1 MTLAGALGFHMLSE
15 QKLLALRSFL
25 GILPGGSATQLA
37 RMIEIDRLNDGTL
50 PHDAILEFLRP
61 ALRQYNNRVRVP
73 SPIRYFCFPFEDLL
87 FNGPRVVKRQAAI
100 ARAVIQPLW
109 HWLER
114 DLLVPE
120 MAEYMA
126 SFKAAVA
133 CEDTETC
140 DALAVDFWRLS
151 GHAIGEALNVDG
163 ALPAAFV
170 NDAALVEDAREIA
183 TLLIGGQLVSEVRT
197 LFPKPAPVP
206 NEEKMT
212 AFKAI
217 HNAAAD
223 TMPALV
229 PYLPVV
235 AMGRLEKPWQALRL
249 VGRVTNRRTET
260 MLAATDMGLAG
271 ELLFGRMEDALSVIR
286 GMTQTDFDPDTL
298 IDNLTEFT
306 LLSGAIPKEIDIL
319 RSGAWGKRLLAN
331 RATISAI
338 MEGYM
343 ERALQDIAAA
353 IPLKSSSVGAQTLVP
368 HFGKVIADKNI
379 SRACRYAKLLAG
391 CRYLAGPAAFVVKYN
406 EASNASVDMLCF
418 YNEAI
423 LNELRYPQWP
433 DRVQVERQFTT
444 AMEISRHLLGAEE
457 ASLLHRR
464 GTIARETAEA

>member
-1 MTLAGALGFHMLSE
+1 MLSE

-37 RMIEIDRLNDGTL
+37 RMVEIDRLNDGSL

-61 ALRQYNNRVRVP
+61 ALRQHSNRVRVP
-73 SPIRYFCFPFEDLL
+73 SPVRHFCLPFEDLL
-87 FNGPRVVKRQAAI
+87 FSGPRVVKRQGAI

-114 DLLVPE
+114 DLLAQE
-120 MAEYMA
+120 MAEYIA
-126 SFKAAVA
+126 SFKAAVTA
-133 CEDTETC
+133 EDTETC
-140 DALAVDFWRLS
+140 DQLAAGLWQLSGQAISAALAAGPD
-151 GHAIGEALNVDG
+151 ALHP
-163 ALPAAFV
+163 ALH
-170 NDAALVEDAREIA
+170 NDAALAEDAREIA
-183 TLLIGGQLVSEVRT
+183 LLLLGGRFVSEVRT
-197 LFPKPAPVP
+197 QFPIPAPAP
-206 NEEKMT
+206 DEEKMI

-217 HNAAAD
+217 YNRAAD
-223 TMPALV
+223 AMPDLA

-249 VGRVTNRRTET
+249 VGWVTNRRKET

-271 ELLFGRMEDALSVIR
+271 ELLFGRMEDALSIIR

-298 IDNLTEFT
+298 IDSLTEFT

-343 ERALQDIAAA
+343 ERALQEIAAA
-353 IPLKSSSVGAQTLVP
+353 IPLKSSSIGVQTLVP
-368 HFGKVIADKNI
+368 HFGRAIDDKVI

-391 CRYLAGPAAFVVKYN
+391 CRYLAGPAAFVVKYT
-406 EASNASVDMLCF
+406 EASNAAVDMLCF
-418 YNEAI
+418 YNEAM
-423 LNELRYPQWP
+423 LGELRDPQWP
-433 DRVQVERQFTT
+433 DRVQVERQFAT

-457 ASLLHRR
+457 ASLFHRR
-464 GTIARETAEA
+464 GTIARAAARD